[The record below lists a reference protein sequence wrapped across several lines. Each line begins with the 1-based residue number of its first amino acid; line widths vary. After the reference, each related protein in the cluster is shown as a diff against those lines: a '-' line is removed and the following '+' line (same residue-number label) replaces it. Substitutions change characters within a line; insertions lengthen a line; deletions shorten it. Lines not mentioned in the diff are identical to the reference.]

1 MIGNILAGVYSP
13 SVVLGDYESIQTV
26 TVGSGGASSIS
37 FTSIPSTFQ
46 HLQVR
51 VLAQQ
56 TRATF
61 GRGGYTLRF
70 NSDTGSNYATHEV
83 GGDGSS
89 PIVSAASSSTSI
101 FLGYL
106 GTTTAGYFGGTVIDV
121 LDYANTNKNKTVRS
135 LGGIDHNGLIS
146 SFGGIV
152 GLNSGLWMNTSA
164 INSITINPDFS
175 PFTQHSSFALY
186 GIKG

>member
-1 MIGNILAGVYSP
+1 MPILGIMAS
-13 SVVLGDYESIQTV
+13 SITASMLGDYQSIATV
-26 TVGSGGASSIS
+26 LVGSGGSTSIS

-46 HLQVR
+46 HLQIR

-70 NSDTGSNYATHEV
+70 NSDTGSNYAKHELL
-83 GGDGSS
+83 GDGSS
-89 PIVSAASSSTSI
+89 ALTSAEASATNIS
-101 FLGYL
+101 LGYL
-106 GTTTAGYFGGTVIDV
+106 GTNTAGSFGATVVDI
-121 LDYANTNKNKTVRS
+121 LDYTNTNKNKTVRS
-135 LGGIDHNGLIS
+135 LGGIDHNGLIA

-152 GLNSGLWMNTSA
+152 GLNSGLWMNTGA
-164 INSITINPDFS
+164 VTSITINPDFS
-175 PFTQHSSFALY
+175 PFTEHSSFALY